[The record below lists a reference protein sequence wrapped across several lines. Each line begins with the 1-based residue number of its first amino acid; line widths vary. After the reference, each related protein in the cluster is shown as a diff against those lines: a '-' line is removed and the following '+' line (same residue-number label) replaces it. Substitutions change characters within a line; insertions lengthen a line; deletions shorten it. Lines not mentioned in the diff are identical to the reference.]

1 LALPFNLPSSSGSL
15 PSRLGPRKRA
25 LKVLI
30 FGGETQEYPVVK
42 HTQATKALKRKL
54 QGAVFTSEDDL
65 FRASFDG
72 SKLSFL
78 PEAVIRPRTDE
89 DVAAMLL
96 LANRYQVPV
105 TPRGAGSSLTGSASP
120 VKGGWVLDLSGW
132 KKIRIDKVTGMA
144 YVQAGALVAEVQ
156 EAAEKVGWFYP
167 PDPSSRKYSTIGGN
181 IACNAGGMRGAKYG
195 VTRDYVLALQGFLP
209 TGEYVEWARDL
220 RKYAAGFNFRD
231 LWIGSE
237 GTLGVVTGAVLRL
250 VPKPEVRW
258 TYLASFKNET
268 AGLMAIREL
277 LGQRLVPSILEF
289 LDRESVQGA
298 ERATGQTIFAGQA
311 GRPVVLLELDGS
323 PAQVTAEREAVLA
336 WGNRWAL
343 ASKEASDP
351 AQAEDLWE
359 VRRKCSGAMF
369 EFGDAKL
376 NEDVVVPLR
385 SQVKLFQFLRKL
397 SRETEVPI
405 ITFGHAADGNF
416 HVNIMYYRD
425 DPEKSRRAREVV
437 VRVMEKVLELGGAIS
452 GEHGI
457 GLAKTAFLRM
467 EHRPAE
473 VAAMQRVK
481 DALDPN
487 GILNPGKIFDVFE
500 YWAAQPVKVR
510 LPWDHK

>member
-1 LALPFNLPSSSGSL
+1 MKFTN
-15 PSRLGPRKRA
+15 
-25 LKVLI
+25 
-30 FGGETQEYPVVK
+30 
-42 HTQATKALKRKL
+42 ATKALRRKL
-54 QGAVFTSEDDL
+54 RESVLTEKETL

-78 PEAVIRPRTDE
+78 PEAVVRPKDE
-89 DVAAMLL
+89 EELGTMLR
-96 LANRYQVPV
+96 LANRYRVPV

-120 VKGGWVLDLSGW
+120 LKGGWVLDLTHW

-144 YVQAGALVAEVQ
+144 YVQAGAIVGDLQ
-156 EAAEKVGWFYP
+156 DAAEKVGWFYP
-167 PDPSSRKYSTIGGN
+167 PDPSSRAYSTIGGN

-195 VTRDYVLALQGFLP
+195 VTRDYVLGLKGFLP
-209 TGEYVEWARDL
+209 TGDYVEWASDL

-237 GTLGVVTGAVLRL
+237 GTLGVITEAVLRL
-250 VPKPEVRW
+250 VPKPETRW
-258 TYLASFKNET
+258 TCLVSFKDET
-268 AGLMAIREL
+268 AALVAIREL
-277 LGQRLVPSILEF
+277 LAQRLVPSILEF

-298 ERATGQTIFAGQA
+298 ERATGKEIFAGQA
-311 GRPVVLLELDGS
+311 GRPVVLLELDGF
-323 PAQVTAEREAVLA
+323 PARVAEEREIVLEWA
-336 WGNRWAL
+336 KRWAL
-343 ASKEASDP
+343 ASKEASNP
-351 AQAEDLWE
+351 SQEAELWE

-385 SQVKLFQFLRKL
+385 SQVKLLRFLRKT
-397 SRETEVPI
+397 SRETGVPI

-457 GLAKTAFLRM
+457 GLAKTAFFRM

-473 VAAMQRVK
+473 VEAMRRVK
-481 DALDPN
+481 TALDPN

-500 YWAAQPVKVR
+500 YWAQRPVKYR

>member
-1 LALPFNLPSSSGSL
+1 MA
-15 PSRLGPRKRA
+15 A
-25 LKVLI
+25 
-30 FGGETQEYPVVK
+30 VK
-42 HTQATKALKRKL
+42 FSNATKALKRKL
-54 QGAVFTSEDDL
+54 GGSVLTGDEAL

-78 PEAVIRPRTDE
+78 PEAVIRPRNQE
-89 DVAAMLL
+89 ELGAMLL
-96 LANRYQVPV
+96 LANKYKVPV

-120 VKGGWVLDLSGW
+120 RKGGWVLDLSHW

-144 YVQAGALVAEVQ
+144 YVQAGAVIADIQ

-167 PDPSSRKYSTIGGN
+167 PDPSSRAYSTIGGN
-181 IACNAGGMRGAKYG
+181 IACNAGGLRGAKYG
-195 VTRDYVLALQGFLP
+195 VTRDYVLAVKGFLP
-209 TGEYVEWARDL
+209 TGEYVEFAGDL
-220 RKYAAGFNFRD
+220 RKYAAGFNLRD

-237 GTLGVVTGAVLRL
+237 GTLGIITEAVLRL
-250 VPKPEVRW
+250 IPKPETRW
-258 TYLASFKNET
+258 TYLANFKNET
-268 AGLMAIREL
+268 AALVAIREL
-277 LGQRLVPSILEF
+277 LAQRITPSILEF
-289 LDRESVQGA
+289 LDRESVEGA
-298 ERATGQTIFAGQA
+298 ERATGKTIFAGQA
-311 GRPVVLLELDGS
+311 GRPVVLLELDGH
-323 PAQVTAEREAVLA
+323 PARVAEERRAVLE
-336 WGNRWAL
+336 WGKAKAL
-343 ASKEASDP
+343 ASKEATDP
-351 AQAEDLWE
+351 DQEAELWE

-385 SQVKLFQFLRKL
+385 SHVKLLRFLRRT
-397 SRETEVPI
+397 SRETGVPI

-437 VRVMEKVLELGGAIS
+437 VQVMEKVLELGGTIS

-473 VAAMQRVK
+473 IEAMRRIK
-481 DALDPN
+481 AALDPN
-487 GILNPGKIFDVFE
+487 AILNPGKIFEVFE
-500 YWAAQPVKVR
+500 YWAKRPVKVR